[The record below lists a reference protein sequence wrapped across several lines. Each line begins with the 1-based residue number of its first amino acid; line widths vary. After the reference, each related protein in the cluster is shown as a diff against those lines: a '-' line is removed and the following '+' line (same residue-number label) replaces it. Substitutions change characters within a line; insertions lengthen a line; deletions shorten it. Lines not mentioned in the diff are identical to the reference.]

1 MKKPH
6 QIESQR
12 DGRRDQRG
20 RLSGLKSERIN
31 SDAEPWGAKPPIMAM
46 ICSFWTVAGTDQYTV
61 LAGLQRRGFRL
72 ELSADDESVVRVTS
86 PGGSTLDHPSL
97 DELRHL
103 LRGISIRC
111 LTQQCD
117 QPT

>member
-1 MKKPH
+1 MPGRKASVSSHNCYPGEAAH
-6 QIESQR
+6 ATPCPGWFSWARATLSVPMIE
-12 DGRRDQRG
+12 DY
-20 RLSGLKSERIN
+20 
-31 SDAEPWGAKPPIMAM
+31 DA
-46 ICSFWTVAGTDQYTV
+46 VV
-61 LAGLQRRGFRL
+61 AGLQRRGFRL
-72 ELSADDESVVRVTS
+72 ELSADDKSVVRVTS